1 MKTRSIPS
9 LLLSAFFLVLMS
21 CTETP
26 TGLDPAN
33 SNLYGAGIDA
43 RVSLNAP
50 QQGVAQAQGSLIVVH
65 VPRQT
70 VDALRDG
77 QPTQAQVGARIRIG
91 PDGTAEGELR
101 WRSREDGQVVIR
113 ALTGRSIFDPDG
125 AFVRA
130 ELEFREA
137 NGERVAATVTPSTT
151 DPDCLIWDLING
163 ESGAIGENNFPEQVS
178 FEASGEIRVHDGSR

>member
-50 QQGVAQAQGSLIVVH
+50 QQGVA
-65 VPRQT
+65 
-70 VDALRDG
+70 
-77 QPTQAQVGARIRIG
+77 QAQVGARIRIG

>member
-1 MKTRSIPS
+1 MKTLPIPS
-9 LLLSAFFLVLMS
+9 LLLSALFLVLMS
-21 CTETP
+21 CAEIP
-26 TGLDPAN
+26 TSFDPAD
-33 SNLYGAGIDA
+33 SILDGADIDA

-50 QQGVAQAQGSLIVVH
+50 QQVVALAQGAPIIIHL
-65 VPRQT
+65 PPQT

-77 QPTQAQVGARIRIG
+77 QPTQAQVQARIRIR

-113 ALTGRSIFDPDG
+113 ALTGRGVFDADG

-137 NGERVAATVTPSTT
+137 NGERVATTVTRSTT
-151 DPDCLIWDLING
+151 DPDCLLWDLMNG
-163 ESGAIGENNFPEQVS
+163 ETGAIGENNFPERVS
-178 FEASGEIRVHDGSR
+178 FEASGEIIVRDGSR